1 MATEIAQ
8 AQSEEAQT
16 ILMEA
21 YESGKIRGKKLGA
34 VRRLLDRRF
43 RSKKSVKDKGLGRHS
58 YTKRPTADDL
68 LRVYQREADKQRLL
82 ARKAEFTQARLL
94 FIVEAMKDLLAAE
107 GFRSDER
114 RVGKECVSTGSIR
127 GE

>member
-21 YESGKIRGKKLGA
+21 YESSKIRGKKLGA

-43 RSKKSVKDKGLGRHS
+43 RSKQSVKDKGLGRHS

-68 LRVYQREADKQRLL
+68 LRVYQREAYKQRLL
-82 ARKAEFTQARLL
+82 ARKADFTQARLL
-94 FIVEAMKDLLAAE
+94 SIVQRMKDIMPA
-107 GFRSDER
+107 G
-114 RVGKECVSTGSIR
+114 GSPTPVR
-127 GE
+127 EE